1 MDFTLNCLP
10 ATNLLD
16 CARSNGG
23 EWRRLTARGREEDEK
38 KRVLGRKGEV
48 VECRESEEKR

>member
-1 MDFTLNCLP
+1 MDFALNCLP

-38 KRVLGRKGEV
+38 KRVLGRKGV
-48 VECRESEEKR
+48 VECRGSKEKR